1 MEVKK
6 KRKYKKKKIKKALL
20 YIKFKKLF
28 NNIKDKI
35 KYILESYLIWM
46 IIPFVLMDFFT
57 FLFARD
63 ISYVNYRFISPILFS
78 LNWITL
84 FIGLSLSF
92 KKYYGKIVYVFFNIL
107 FLVMFL
113 VNNVYYSITNNFFD
127 FSLIESASEG
137 SPYMLDALKNC
148 NKLVYI
154 AIIAIIFFIILG
166 VKKMP
171 KIEKN
176 NFKLAFRIIVIVIII
191 HLFIPLTLGKAN
203 TELNWAS
210 WRNPRNIYNSFNDN
224 NKSIKIT
231 GLYEYSI
238 RNFYITFLKTEERD
252 N

>member
-92 KKYYGKIVYVFFNIL
+92 KK
-107 FLVMFL
+107 
-113 VNNVYYSITNNFFD
+113 YYSITNNFFD

-231 GLYEYSI
+231 REL
-238 RNFYITFLKTEERD
+238 
-252 N
+252 